1 MGPCTLDNLSPEDLA
16 AAPSELYGGQGAQVL
31 VHRCRF
37 LEEAGCA
44 SVCVNACK
52 MPTQAFFNEEM
63 GVPMR
68 MVPDYETLECR
79 FKFGLPPSL
88 EDEEEARAVACFSAC
103 PAKGALRGSPARCAM
118 VGSTGAGLSANAPP
132 AVPCSTGPSAAS
144 VSCETD
150 S

>member
-1 MGPCTLDNLSPEDLA
+1 M
-16 AAPSELYGGQGAQVL
+16 
-31 VHRCRF
+31 HRCRF

-88 EDEEEARAVACFSAC
+88 EDEEEARAVACFPAC
-103 PAKGALRGSPARCAM
+103 PAKGALRGSPTRCAM
-118 VGSTGAGLSANAPP
+118 VGSSS
-132 AVPCSTGPSAAS
+132 CSQAK
-144 VSCETD
+144 
-150 S
+150 